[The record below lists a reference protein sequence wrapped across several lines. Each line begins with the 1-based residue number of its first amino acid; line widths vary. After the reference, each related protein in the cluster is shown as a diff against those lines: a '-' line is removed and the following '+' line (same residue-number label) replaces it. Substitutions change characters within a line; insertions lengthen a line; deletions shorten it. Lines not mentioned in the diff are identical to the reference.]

1 MTQEIAAYLQERF
14 GIRLTEQQH
23 RAVQTVQGPVLL
35 LAVPGAGKTT
45 VMVARIA
52 HMIHRCGIDPRCIL
66 TITFSKAGA
75 LDMRRRFELLFGE
88 LSGQI
93 PQFCTIHAF
102 CYQVVGS
109 YCRLTGG
116 TAPKLIEAAERHAA
130 LRELYQQINGEFLSE
145 DLEEELVSNLSF
157 IKNAMLTRQQAEDPK
172 VLETQI
178 RQLWKLYQQY
188 SVWKREHSRMDFD
201 DMLGYTLTIFKKY
214 PDILARYRQRY
225 RYLCVDEAQDTSRL
239 QYAVIDL
246 LAKGEENLFLVG
258 DEDQSIYRF
267 RGACPQ
273 YLLEFPKKYP
283 RATLLKME
291 ENFRSSGEIVA
302 HANRFIALNRE
313 RYPKQMFTKNPRGT
327 PIEQVALHDLSDQYR
342 IAIEAYLTEPGTTA
356 IIYRNNL
363 SAVPMADILDRNDVD
378 FYIREHRTR
387 LSHHYVVTDIL
398 AFFALSFDKNDFEAF
413 SRIFYKTSSCLKR
426 NMLPRIPTG
435 PLLPGESYFD
445 RMVELCDDNQNTGRI
460 RYIAVMIDRLR
471 TLSPQKALDCILHQ
485 IGYEDY
491 LEYVSGAGY
500 SLQAQKLSIL
510 ASLALRTRTVE
521 EFLDRIDELDQV
533 IAQHAERSGA
543 RLTLTTAHAAKGLEF
558 DTVVLLDCLEDVFP
572 AHSAVEKYKLEMCE
586 EMEEEARLFYVACT
600 RARRR
605 LVLPCA
611 NFSAD
616 HPVVPSRFLDRLLHP
631 QETPNS
637 VASGPGKLQLYPG
650 LKIEHKNFG
659 RGQVMSVDR
668 TRGVF
673 TAFFGKNGT
682 RTLTMAILK
691 SDTIRPL

>member
-1 MTQEIAAYLQERF
+1 MTQEITAYLKERF
-14 GIRLTEQQH
+14 GIELTEQQ
-23 RAVQTVQGPVLL
+23 RQAVLTVQGPVLL

-52 HMIHRCGIDPRCIL
+52 HLIYRCGIDPRSIL

-75 LDMRRRFELLFGE
+75 LDMRRRFESLFGDLGGE
-88 LSGQI
+88 L

-102 CYQVVGS
+102 CYRVVGS
-109 YCRLTGG
+109 YCKLTGG
-116 TAPKLIEAAERHAA
+116 TAPKLIEPAERHAA
-130 LRELYQQINGEFLSE
+130 LRELYQQTNGEFLSE

-157 IKNAMLTRQQAEDPK
+157 IKNAMLTQAEAEDPK

-188 SVWKREHSRMDFD
+188 SAWKREHDRMDFD

-214 PDILARYRQRY
+214 PDILHHYRRRY

-273 YLLEFPKKYP
+273 YLLDFPKKYP
-283 RATLLKME
+283 NATLLKME
-291 ENFRSSGEIVA
+291 ENFRSSKEIVE
-302 HANRFIALNRE
+302 HANHFISLNRE
-313 RYPKQMFTKNPRGT
+313 RYPKRMFTNNPQGI
-327 PIEQVALHDLSDQYR
+327 PIEIVRLRDLSEQYR
-342 IAIEAYLTEPGTTA
+342 LAIEAYLTEPGTTA

-363 SAVPMADILDRNDVD
+363 SAVPMADMLERNDVD
-378 FYIREHRTR
+378 FFIREHRTR

-398 AFFALSFDKNDFEAF
+398 AFFSLSYDRNDYDAF
-413 SRIFYKTSSCLKR
+413 SRIFYKTSSCIKR
-426 NMLPRIPTG
+426 NMLPHVSTA
-435 PLLPGESYFD
+435 PLVSGESFFD
-445 RMVELCDDNQNTGRI
+445 RIIELCDENQNTGRI
-460 RYIAVMIDRLR
+460 RYIGAMIDRLHAM
-471 TLSPQKALDCILHQ
+471 PPVKALDCILHQ
-485 IGYEDY
+485 IGYADY
-491 LEYVSGAGY
+491 LEYISGSGY
-500 SLQAQKLSIL
+500 SLQAQKLNVLMSL
-510 ASLALRTRTVE
+510 ASRTKTVE
-521 EFLDRIDELDQV
+521 EFLDRIDELDEV
-533 IAQHAERSGA
+533 IAQHAEQRGA

-572 AHSAVEKYKLEMCE
+572 AHGAVEKYKLEMEE

-611 NFSAD
+611 QFSAND
-616 HPVVPSRFLDRLLHP
+616 PVVPSRFLDRLLHP
-631 QETPNS
+631 QEKDLSIGANQ
-637 VASGPGKLQLYPG
+637 LRLYPG
-650 LKIEHKNFG
+650 LKIEHKSFG